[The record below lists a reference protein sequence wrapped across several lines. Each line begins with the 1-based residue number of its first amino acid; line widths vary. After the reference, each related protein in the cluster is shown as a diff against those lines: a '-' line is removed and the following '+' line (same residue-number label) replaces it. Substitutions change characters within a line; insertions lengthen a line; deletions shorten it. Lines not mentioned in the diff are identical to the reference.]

1 MKNKYSFT
9 YENQGP
15 NTYLVYEIDKNDEI
29 DSMSLGMLTNNR
41 IKEFV
46 PFVFTQMNT
55 TKYLKYNISAQ
66 IPIRQLL
73 NEKIRKKQIIAIFEG
88 IVDAMAV
95 AEEYMIDWNQLLMDL
110 DYIFSDLATYETKV
124 ICLPVVCT
132 KTKQI
137 DQKSFFKDILFSV
150 QFEPAENGDYVAK
163 IMNYLNSNS
172 KFSCDDFKKL
182 LDEIKGEAIQIKTQ
196 APKNEEKIEKEFRVE
211 EQRKIS
217 NSLEVPKRGIREIPD
232 MVVPPS
238 KGKNQAVEA
247 TEEKQISLFYLLQ
260 HYNKEN
266 AALYKAQREAKKKLK
281 EENPKKEKKAKINEK
296 ENAFPDMGFAIPGQE
311 RVLSDPRSSKTEFR
325 DKTEFDMQYVDLVNE
340 LTDIPEG
347 EEMDFGD
354 TVLLEEEMTEGT
366 VYLGDEEEEENSKN
380 MPYLIRTAN
389 QEKIYINKDI
399 FKIGKEKDY
408 ADYYINN
415 NAISHKHAYILRRD
429 KDYFVVD
436 TNSKNH
442 TFVDGNRIQS
452 NMEVKLVDGTI
463 VCFAKEEYE
472 FHIY

>member
-1 MKNKYSFT
+1 M
-9 YENQGP
+9 
-15 NTYLVYEIDKNDEI
+15 
-29 DSMSLGMLTNNR
+29 
-41 IKEFV
+41 
-46 PFVFTQMNT
+46 
-55 TKYLKYNISAQ
+55 
-66 IPIRQLL
+66 
-73 NEKIRKKQIIAIFEG
+73 
-88 IVDAMAV
+88 
-95 AEEYMIDWNQLLMDL
+95 
-110 DYIFSDLATYETKV
+110 
-124 ICLPVVCT
+124 
-132 KTKQI
+132 
-137 DQKSFFKDILFSV
+137 
-150 QFEPAENGDYVAK
+150 
-163 IMNYLNSNS
+163 
-172 KFSCDDFKKL
+172 
-182 LDEIKGEAIQIKTQ
+182 
-196 APKNEEKIEKEFRVE
+196 
-211 EQRKIS
+211 
-217 NSLEVPKRGIREIPD
+217 
-232 MVVPPS
+232 
-238 KGKNQAVEA
+238 
-247 TEEKQISLFYLLQ
+247 LQ

-281 EENPKKEKKAKINEK
+281 EENPKKEKRAKIKEK

-366 VYLGDEEEEENSKN
+366 VYLGDEEEEENLKN